1 LNGAIAATA
10 LHGEWV
16 VFLIYRLLLYFTLD
30 AAAAANYR
38 DALLRNSSGT
48 YNIKG
53 TESYHCAVP
62 PTVFQ
67 VGTVLLLTMS
77 LFGTTVTDILL
88 KTN

>member
-1 LNGAIAATA
+1 MVL
-10 LHGEWV
+10 LQ
-16 VFLIYRLLLYFTLD
+16 LLLCMASGWCFLFIACCFISLLD

-62 PTVFQ
+62 PTVF
-67 VGTVLLLTMS
+67 
-77 LFGTTVTDILL
+77 
-88 KTN
+88 K